1 MNAFKNLKLSIKLAT
16 GFGTT
21 IVLMLVISS
30 VVYKAVH
37 NLVDSAGW
45 VSHTY
50 EVIRVAEGVQA
61 SMVDMETGQRGF
73 MVTGEDEYLEPYFNG
88 FKQFDNLI
96 TKGQN
101 LTSDNATQV
110 QRWKGVAELKERWV
124 RDVAEPEIDV
134 RRKVTQG
141 ATALANFKEI
151 SARTVGKDLF
161 DSIRGTLAAI
171 DRQFANNARGRHLVT
186 LATLDLV
193 NMETGQRGFLL
204 TGKDE
209 SLEPFNEGQKTFTPR
224 VAELRSIGGFS
235 NTIKSNTNK
244 LEKQVAAWIAQAAMP
259 EINARR
265 EMNKFT
271 LTLED
276 AAQQLKNGQGKTLM
290 DTTRAKLKEIIDV
303 EEVLIVSR
311 VQEQQDTSDS
321 TISFTIFGTLF
332 AIATSLGIGI
342 VITRSVVLP
351 LMKTNTTLSQIA
363 EGDLTQ
369 RIAITSTDEV
379 GQMASNFNAFADKL
393 QSMIT
398 KISESTSEL
407 IMAAEGMATVT
418 NQTSSGVQNQKIA
431 TEQVAT
437 AINEMSATVQ
447 EVATN
452 AAYASTSASDANDES
467 KEGNRVVNETIKAI
481 ENLANEVNVSAE
493 VISKLKDDSVN
504 IGAVLGVIK
513 SIADQ
518 TNLLALNAAIEAARA
533 GEQGRGFAVVADEV
547 RTLAQRTQESTSEIE
562 SLIMLLQTGTEE
574 SVNVMGKSRNNAY
587 ETVEQAKAAGK
598 SLASITNAVE
608 NILQVNINIATA
620 TEEQSAVA
628 EEINRNVVDI
638 QEISEQ
644 TALGAEQIANS
655 STKLIR
661 LGAELQDVVRH
672 FKI

>member
-161 DSIRGTLAAI
+161 DSIRMTLASM
-171 DRQFANNARGRHLVT
+171 DKQFVNNARGRHLVT

-311 VQEQQDTSDS
+311 VQEQQDTSDA

>member
-1 MNAFKNLKLSIKLAT
+1 
-16 GFGTT
+16 
-21 IVLMLVISS
+21 
-30 VVYKAVH
+30 
-37 NLVDSAGW
+37 
-45 VSHTY
+45 
-50 EVIRVAEGVQA
+50 
-61 SMVDMETGQRGF
+61 
-73 MVTGEDEYLEPYFNG
+73 
-88 FKQFDNLI
+88 
-96 TKGQN
+96 
-101 LTSDNATQV
+101 
-110 QRWKGVAELKERWV
+110 VAELKKRWV

-161 DSIRGTLAAI
+161 DSIRMTLASM
-171 DRQFANNARGRHLVT
+171 DKQFVNNARGRHLVT

-311 VQEQQDTSDS
+311 VQEQQDTSDA
-321 TISFTIFGTLF
+321 TISFTLFGTLF

-369 RIAITSTDEV
+369 RIAISSTDEV

>member
-1 MNAFKNLKLSIKLAT
+1 
-16 GFGTT
+16 
-21 IVLMLVISS
+21 
-30 VVYKAVH
+30 
-37 NLVDSAGW
+37 
-45 VSHTY
+45 
-50 EVIRVAEGVQA
+50 
-61 SMVDMETGQRGF
+61 
-73 MVTGEDEYLEPYFNG
+73 
-88 FKQFDNLI
+88 
-96 TKGQN
+96 
-101 LTSDNATQV
+101 
-110 QRWKGVAELKERWV
+110 
-124 RDVAEPEIDV
+124 
-134 RRKVTQG
+134 
-141 ATALANFKEI
+141 
-151 SARTVGKDLF
+151 
-161 DSIRGTLAAI
+161 
-171 DRQFANNARGRHLVT
+171 HLVT

-311 VQEQQDTSDS
+311 VQEQQDTSDA